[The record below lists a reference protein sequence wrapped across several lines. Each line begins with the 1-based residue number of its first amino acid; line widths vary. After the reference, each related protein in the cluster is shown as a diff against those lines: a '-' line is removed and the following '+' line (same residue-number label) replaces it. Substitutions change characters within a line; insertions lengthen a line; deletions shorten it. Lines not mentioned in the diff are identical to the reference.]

1 MRVTRSRPSVSMIS
15 PSGNAQDSTQTWE
28 IRIDKEA
35 DIVAVRQ
42 QVRELAKEL
51 RFDQFAVAAL
61 TTAASE
67 LSRNVWVHAQ
77 KGVARVSVVWNGRKV
92 GVELELVDQGPGIAN
107 LERALAGGFSTS
119 KSLGLGLSGTKRLVD
134 EFHIESEPGRGTK
147 VVTRKWKKEFWS
159 PAGSDRKR
167 RLSRFTIRLRFR
179 LPGNEYVKQVSVLVS
194 TDNSS
199 RASR

>member
-1 MRVTRSRPSVSMIS
+1 MIS
-15 PSGNAQDSTQTWE
+15 PSGNAQDNTQTSE

-92 GVELELVDQGPGIAN
+92 GVELELVDQGQGIAN

-147 VVTRKWKKEFWS
+147 VVIRKWKKEF
-159 PAGSDRKR
+159 
-167 RLSRFTIRLRFR
+167 
-179 LPGNEYVKQVSVLVS
+179 
-194 TDNSS
+194 
-199 RASR
+199 

>member
-1 MRVTRSRPSVSMIS
+1 MAVIS
-15 PSGNAQDSTQTWE
+15 PTGNHHSDTAAWE

-42 QVRELAKEL
+42 QVRQLAKEL

-77 KGVARVSVVWNGRKV
+77 KGIARVSVVRNGRKV

-134 EFHIESEPGRGTK
+134 EFHIESAPGCGTK
-147 VVTRKWKKEFWS
+147 VVIRKWKKEF
-159 PAGSDRKR
+159 
-167 RLSRFTIRLRFR
+167 
-179 LPGNEYVKQVSVLVS
+179 
-194 TDNSS
+194 
-199 RASR
+199 